1 MERPVAIIQRMSR
14 PRLSPACALA
24 ALAVSLGVPAVRA
37 ARKPVAPSPPPRIEK
52 MARLLELEDTRSTGA
67 GALEHL
73 LRDPDRGVRRRAV
86 LAAGR
91 INDPAVVPA
100 LVDLMNDPEVE
111 VRRTTAFALGLVG
124 DRSAVDRLLAALAD
138 PDAAVR
144 GRAAEALGRIGD
156 ARAAAAVARLLVDP
170 LPKTISRMTVR
181 GDDPGNPADAWAE
194 QRLALFALA
203 RLRDLPAARHALL
216 DGGRPRFDWWAAT
229 WVAMRLESPELRP
242 VLVAGVS
249 SDDPRSRALAA
260 RGLGALKDAS
270 AVELLLPLVR
280 DPDETV
286 ALHALRALGTIGDER
301 GTAPAAAML
310 ASSSD
315 VLRREALL
323 SLAVLPPDPSLR
335 QRLVGFVSERDP
347 RIRAAALSALA
358 RTDRADL
365 ALVLSGMDPD
375 PVWWVRSAL
384 ASALGG
390 LGDEMSV
397 GTLHA
402 MLRDEDPRVLP
413 AVLEALRRARG
424 KDALDTLRRH
434 LEHPDLG
441 VRVAAAE
448 GLLAL
453 GPVDAAGPLL
463 AAWRRGLGDGAGEL
477 EARLAAVAA
486 LAAQLAPA
494 GGAAQKDDSAR
505 KGLAE
510 VARADPSRAVR
521 ARAAAAL
528 RELGAEAPDPGPEAV
543 LRPAVDYRE
552 AMAPY
557 APRPGVALY
566 TPRAFLHTR
575 HGTIEIHLDVV
586 ESPLTTASFVDLAR
600 SGFYD
605 GLVFHRVEPGFVV
618 QGGCPRGD
626 GSGGPGYA
634 LRCEITR
641 RPFGRGA
648 VGMALSGKDTGGSQ
662 FFITLSPQP
671 HLDGGFTLFGQVVRG
686 MEVVERIRPG
696 DAIERVEIWTG
707 E

>member
-1 MERPVAIIQRMSR
+1 
-14 PRLSPACALA
+14 
-24 ALAVSLGVPAVRA
+24 
-37 ARKPVAPSPPPRIEK
+37 VAPPPPPRIEK
-52 MARLLELEDTRSTGA
+52 LARLLELEDTRSAGA
-67 GALEHL
+67 GALERL
-73 LRDPDRGVRRRAV
+73 LRDPDRGVRRRAA

-91 INDPAVVPA
+91 IADPVVVPA
-100 LVDLMNDPEVE
+100 LVGLMNDPEVE
-111 VRRTTAFALGLVG
+111 VRRMAAFALGLAG
-124 DRSAVDRLLAALAD
+124 DTSAVDRLLAALAD
-138 PDAAVR
+138 SDAGVR
-144 GRAAEALGRIGD
+144 GRAAEALGRVGD
-156 ARAAAAVARLLVDP
+156 ARAAGAVARFLVDP
-170 LPKTISRMTVR
+170 LPKTISRVTVR
-181 GDDPGNPADAWAE
+181 GDDPANPDDAWAE

-216 DGGRPRFDWWAAT
+216 DAGRPRFDWWAAT

-242 VLVAGVS
+242 VLVAAVS

-270 AVELLLPLVR
+270 AIELLLPLVR

-301 GTAPAAAML
+301 GTAAAAAML

-315 VLRREALL
+315 VLRREALV
-323 SLAVLPPDPSLR
+323 SLALLPPDPSLR
-335 QRLVGFVSERDP
+335 HRLVALVAERDP
-347 RIRAAALSALA
+347 WIRAAALAALA
-358 RTDRADL
+358 RTDPSDF

-384 ASALGG
+384 ATALGG
-390 LGDEMSV
+390 IGDEMSV
-397 GTLHA
+397 GILHA
-402 MLRDEDPRVLP
+402 ALRDEDPRVLP
-413 AVLEALRRARG
+413 AVLGALRRARG

-434 LEHPDLG
+434 LELPDLG

-453 GPVDAAGPLL
+453 GPVAASAPLL
-463 AAWRRGLGDGAGEL
+463 AAWRRGLGDGAGEI

-486 LAAQLAPA
+486 LAAQ
-494 GGAAQKDDSAR
+494 KDDAAR
-505 KGLAE
+505 KGLDE

-521 ARAAAAL
+521 ARAGAAL
-528 RELGAEAPDPGPEAV
+528 RAFGADAPDPGPEPV

-557 APRPGVALY
+557 DPRKDVALY

-586 ESPLTTASFVDLAR
+586 ESPLAAASFVNLAR

-605 GLVFHRVEPGFVV
+605 GLPFHRVEPGFVV

-626 GSGGPGYA
+626 GNGGPGYT

-641 RPFGRGA
+641 RPFGRGG

-671 HLDGGFTLFGQVVRG
+671 QLDGGFTLFGQVVRG
-686 MEVVERIRPG
+686 MDVVERIRPG
-696 DAIERVEIWTG
+696 DAIERVEVWTG